1 MRSGTCTKIT
11 HILDAYTPT
20 SVSSATLNID
30 DSVGGAGVLSANFT
44 SASSGNYYETVNLY
58 PSAYQNGNFGFSS
71 FNAPTTL
78 TGMTLNCSV
87 VNGAYPF
94 NTSGSYM
101 ITIANSGN
109 TYTAS
114 TGQSGTY
121 SYSALNRS
129 TGMVQLNDSVTG
141 ATTAYFGFSSTTGGG
156 YAIVN
161 STGYQV
167 GNFVLLD
174 TTSPTVSITSPTVGQ
189 RWSNSV
195 FTVTGQANDNVKVA
209 AVYYQILGQGWNLA
223 TTANGWSTWSG
234 NITLTAPGTNIIQAY
249 SVDSSGNQSV
259 ISSQTID
266 FVVTGLALV
275 SINGNGT
282 ISPNYDEQQLEIG
295 RKYSMTATAGSGCIF
310 TNWTGDFPSASAT
323 VTFMMPSSLTM
334 TANFIETNIPTLTI
348 TAPTAGQRM
357 TNALA
362 TVVGTASDTSKV
374 GSVWYQFNSN
384 AWNAANTTNNYTNWT
399 TASLPLMTGTNT
411 IKAYA
416 LNLGGNYSLTNT
428 LSFYSSNTFNLQLN
442 FTNSHPLKSN
452 GLVFNL
458 HLSTGLSG
466 HIQFSTNLT
475 SWSTLTNFVGTNS
488 TLNFIDPAATNSTH
502 RYYRAAI
509 P

>member
-1 MRSGTCTKIT
+1 
-11 HILDAYTPT
+11 
-20 SVSSATLNID
+20 
-30 DSVGGAGVLSANFT
+30 
-44 SASSGNYYETVNLY
+44 
-58 PSAYQNGNFGFSS
+58 
-71 FNAPTTL
+71 
-78 TGMTLNCSV
+78 
-87 VNGAYPF
+87 
-94 NTSGSYM
+94 
-101 ITIANSGN
+101 
-109 TYTAS
+109 
-114 TGQSGTY
+114 
-121 SYSALNRS
+121 
-129 TGMVQLNDSVTG
+129 
-141 ATTAYFGFSSTTGGG
+141 
-156 YAIVN
+156 
-161 STGYQV
+161 
-167 GNFVLLD
+167 
-174 TTSPTVSITSPTVGQ
+174 
-189 RWSNSV
+189 
-195 FTVTGQANDNVKVA
+195 
-209 AVYYQILGQGWNLA
+209 
-223 TTANGWSTWSG
+223 
-234 NITLTAPGTNIIQAY
+234 
-249 SVDSSGNQSV
+249 
-259 ISSQTID
+259 
-266 FVVTGLALV
+266 
-275 SINGNGT
+275 
-282 ISPNYDEQQLEIG
+282 
-295 RKYSMTATAGSGCIF
+295 
-310 TNWTGDFPSASAT
+310 
-323 VTFMMPSSLTM
+323 
-334 TANFIETNIPTLTI
+334 
-348 TAPTAGQRM
+348 M